1 MAVRISFI
9 LPCYNVEKYVE
20 HCIDSILAVQLSEDE
35 YEVLCF
41 DDGSRDA
48 TPRILDR
55 YAKVHKNVH
64 VFHSPQNVGM
74 SKGRNSLL
82 NSAKGEYIWFVDSDD
97 SVCSQ
102 SVQSLLHIAEKN
114 DLEVLAFNYSDLNE
128 DGSVIKNSTFFK
140 DTETANG
147 VEFIKNVFGT
157 YLVDHIGYVWRF
169 IYKREHLL
177 KHQMYFPEGCWED
190 TVYMPKAIILADRV
204 QSTSITGYEY
214 WHHQSSICRTMERRY
229 PGKMLYEF
237 TFVAGVDLYILGT
250 EVEDKWLKEQLQEIS
265 IRKYFNFFPP
275 YLCRAGRKERK
286 IFYSLVRTNRDRIR
300 FAQNYMRTLPKL
312 LVTPV
317 FGPIIAEVA
326 YVVYKIKHMN
336 Q

>member
-9 LPCYNVEKYVE
+9 LPCYNVEKYVQ
-20 HCIDSILAVQLSEDE
+20 HCIDSILAVQLSEED
-35 YEVLCF
+35 YEMLCF
-41 DDGSRDA
+41 DDGSRDD
-48 TPRILDR
+48 TPRILDC
-55 YAKVHKNVH
+55 YAELHKNVH
-64 VFHSPQNVGM
+64 VFHSSQNVGL
-74 SKGRNSLL
+74 SKGRNNLI
-82 NSAKGEYIWFVDSDD
+82 NKAEGEYVWFVDSDD

-102 SVQSLLHIAEKN
+102 SVQTLLNIAEKK
-114 DLEVLAFNYSDLNE
+114 DLEILAFNYRDLNE

-140 DTETANG
+140 DTETTNG

-169 IYKREHLL
+169 IYKREYLL
-177 KHQMYFPEGCWED
+177 KHQMYFPEGYWED
-190 TVYMPKAIILADRV
+190 TIYMPKAIILASKV
-204 QSTSITGYEY
+204 QSTTICGYEY
-214 WHHQSSICRTMERRY
+214 WHHQTSICRTMERRY

-237 TFVAGVDLYILGT
+237 SFVAGVDLYKLGT

-300 FAQNYMRTLPKL
+300 FAQSYMRTLPKL

-317 FGPIIAEVA
+317 LGPIIAEVA